1 MASRALAA
9 CVVIVLAACGGG
21 DNAPEAGPT
30 PYGGA
35 AIQTAEQVGFIRI
48 VDTSTEPATLE
59 FDEAEWLT
67 GEAAQKAAV
76 EDGQLEPGQPVAND
90 YYIRNTDKATRVLEV
105 GPDTAVTATRFS
117 CAAAASPAT
126 SRTFSP
132 RSRERDR
139 PTTTITGVR
148 SRSTGSR
155 SKTAECSRSTSSTA
169 PDAVGYM
176 RKMPNCVS
184 GIGALSAAEIPRAR
198 TRRVSSGS
206 MIPSS
211 HSRAVE

>member
-35 AIQTAEQVGFIRI
+35 AIQTAEQFGFIRS

-105 GPDTAVTATRFS
+105 GPDTAVTATRCQLCRGGKPGNVADFLASFS
-117 CAAAASPAT
+117 RKGQTYNDDYRGAESQYWLTIEDGRVLAID
-126 SRTFSP
+126 
-132 RSRERDR
+132 EQYR
-139 PTTTITGVR
+139 P
-148 SRSTGSR
+148 
-155 SKTAECSRSTSSTA
+155 
-169 PDAVGYM
+169 
-176 RKMPNCVS
+176 
-184 GIGALSAAEIPRAR
+184 
-198 TRRVSSGS
+198 
-206 MIPSS
+206 
-211 HSRAVE
+211 